1 MFIRVPKTTVIQKLP
16 LLGSLGTM
24 AGGGGDQSDII
35 GKSPRISAQ
44 FL

>member
-1 MFIRVPKTTVIQKLP
+1 MFIRVLKTTLIQKLP

-24 AGGGGDQSDII
+24 AGGGGDLSDVI
-35 GKSPRISAQ
+35 GKSPRINAQ